1 MQQRR
6 RESNIL
12 RCAESHIRLAGCSFD
27 TTTRAEN
34 RNIYEL
40 KYKTFS
46 DGILKKPEG
55 KAKINLGKCIENSKD
70 RDTKVWNK
78 C

>member
-1 MQQRR
+1 MQ
-6 RESNIL
+6 REQHTEVCRI
-12 RCAESHIRLAGCSFD
+12 SHKVRGMFD

-46 DGILKKPEG
+46 DGIVKKPEG
-55 KAKINLGKCIENSKD
+55 KAKINLGKFIENSKD